1 MTTFVFLNQPHAAPQ
16 VDIFPA
22 VATILPGQEN
32 IRLRCQ
38 ASNSELPVLW
48 VADNLVTEL
57 GSSSEYTVEIPT
69 ENSFPDLT
77 AFTCIVRDP
86 EINDPSPNNIV
97 GRAVAYV
104 RNIMGKSLTLSS
116 AICIAT
122 ADTNC
127 YS

>member
-1 MTTFVFLNQPHAAPQ
+1 MTIFVFLNQPHAAPQ

-22 VATILPGQEN
+22 VATILPGQAN

-48 VADNLVTEL
+48 VANNLVTEL

-69 ENSFPDLT
+69 ESSFPDLT

-104 RNIMGKSLTLSS
+104 RNIMGKSLS
-116 AICIAT
+116 AQP
-122 ADTNC
+122 
-127 YS
+127 SV